1 MSVII
6 SNGFNRFHMAVAA
19 ASLAKSGDLSLFLT
33 GAYPTPLVERFA
45 ANLPKQVST
54 KLARRKESVPDAMI
68 RALWWTEIPHL
79 LGQALEKRL
88 GGSALSQSLLALGM
102 RLYGMAARKIVRE
115 GAARGARIYHFR
127 AGYGGASLREAKKLG
142 LITICDHSAVHPALF
157 DYTGLHGGAFP
168 DKPLPRPAD
177 PLWAAVQDD
186 IEKSDH
192 VLVNS
197 EFVRTTFAFQKFD
210 IAKLHVIY
218 LGIDEQFVE
227 GIPPR
232 QADEASG
239 PLRLLYA
246 GVFSR
251 RKGAADL
258 LEALASLG
266 DLDWRLTIA
275 GQIDAE
281 IRIEQGALLADPRI
295 RELGWVGRDRLA
307 AEMSSADIFVFPSL
321 GDGSARVVF
330 EALACGCYVITT
342 PNAGS
347 IVKDGIHGT
356 LVPPGRPEAL
366 AAALRAASA
375 DRATLHQIGTN
386 NAKLVRETY
395 VQSRYGGQ
403 LKDLYR
409 ALAKPET

>member
-1 MSVII
+1 
-6 SNGFNRFHMAVAA
+6 MAVAA
-19 ASLAKSGDLSLFLT
+19 ASLARSGDLSLFLT
-33 GAYPTPLVERFA
+33 GAYPTPLVERLA
-45 ANLPKQVST
+45 AYLPKQVSA
-54 KLARRKESVPDAMI
+54 KLARRKEAVPDEMI

-79 LGQALEKRL
+79 LGQALEKRV
-88 GGSALSQSLLALGM
+88 GRSALSQSLLALGM
-102 RLYGMAARKIVRE
+102 RLYGMAARKAVRE

-142 LITICDHSAVHPALF
+142 LVTICDHSIVHPALV
-157 DYTGLHGGAFP
+157 DHLVAHSGSYP
-168 DKPLPRPAD
+168 VRPLPLPSD
-177 PLWAAVQDD
+177 PFWAAVQKD
-186 IEKSDH
+186 IDTSDY

-197 EFVRTTFAFQKFD
+197 DFVRTTFAFQQFD
-210 IAKLHVIY
+210 LAKLHVIY

-258 LEALASLG
+258 LEALAGLG

-281 IRIEQGALLADPRI
+281 IRTEQSALLADPRI

-321 GDGSARVVF
+321 AEGSARVVF

-347 IVKDGIHGT
+347 IVEDGVHGT

-366 AAALRAASA
+366 AAALRAASV
-375 DRATLHQIGTN
+375 DQTTLHKIGAN
-386 NAKLVRETY
+386 NAKLVREIY
-395 VQSRYGGQ
+395 VQSKYGEQ
-403 LKDLYR
+403 LRDLYR
-409 ALAKPET
+409 SLAKPGT